1 MNDAPTAA
9 QPAASGPADPAPPPH
24 APLRRSRRHK
34 VVAGVCGGLGRQ
46 WDVDPVIFR
55 VVLAVLSIGGL
66 GLIFY
71 GFAWLLIP
79 LDGEEENEGRR
90 LLSGRVEGSALSALL
105 CALAGCA
112 LFLTT
117 LGKGS
122 MLTFAIMVT
131 LAVAGAAYWSRR
143 RRRAQTEGPG
153 AVDAATAQAVA
164 DAPPEA
170 TAPPAPNSPSWWRDP
185 RTEPLLRRGYLW
197 GPEDARLEITYD
209 FTHGGPDGPRP
220 RGSWSPG
227 SGPAAAPR
235 PAAVP
240 PRPVR
245 AAGRGIGG
253 RTFLLAAVAGTGT
266 ALGVSRHAALAPS
279 LQAGLAAALVVFG
292 LGLVLSAW
300 LGRTGGGTVFMTVL
314 TAALL
319 AGAMA
324 LPANITAA
332 WQHRTWAPT
341 TVAAVQPHY
350 AVGSGEA
357 RLDLG
362 QLPLKPGTTVRSS
375 AEVGAGRLVVTLPP
389 GTTAT
394 LRLQLDVGDIQLPG
408 DAANDVEIIAGHR
421 ERQVTL
427 PAEGLKKGEKPRG
440 AVELDLRVGAG
451 QLAIERATPS
461 PPATSSISSAP
472 PATTPQGPSQ

>member
-9 QPAASGPADPAPPPH
+9 EPAASDPAPPP

-46 WDVDPVIFR
+46 WDVDPVLFR

-71 GFAWLLIP
+71 GFAWLLVP
-79 LDGEEENEGRR
+79 LDGEEENEARR
-90 LLSGRVEGSALSALL
+90 LLSGRVEGSALTALL

-122 MLTFAIMVT
+122 MMSFAIMVT

-153 AVDAATAQAVA
+153 SVDAATAQAVA

-197 GPEDARLEITYD
+197 GPEDTRLEINYD
-209 FTHGGPDGPRP
+209 FAHGVSDGPRP

-227 SGPAAAPR
+227 PGPAAAPR
-235 PAAVP
+235 TVAAP
-240 PRPVR
+240 PRPAR
-245 AAGRGIGG
+245 AAVRGIGG
-253 RTFLLAAVAGTGT
+253 RTFLLAVVAGAGAGLTVT
-266 ALGVSRHAALAPS
+266 RHAALAQS

-300 LGRTGGGTVFMTVL
+300 LGRTGGGTVFMAVL

-324 LPANITAA
+324 LPTNITAD
-332 WQHRTWAPT
+332 WQKRTWSPT

-350 AVGSGEA
+350 AVGSGEG

-362 QLPLKPGTTVRSS
+362 QLAPKPGTTVRSS
-375 AEVGAGRLVVTLPP
+375 AEVGAGRLVVTLPQ
-389 GTTAT
+389 GTTAM
-394 LRLQLDVGDIQLPG
+394 LRLRLGVGDIQLPG
-408 DAANDVEIIAGHR
+408 DAANDVEIVAGHR

-440 AVELDLRVGAG
+440 AVELDLKVGAG
-451 QLAIERATPS
+451 QLTVERAT
-461 PPATSSISSAP
+461 SAP
-472 PATTPQGPSQ
+472 PSTATSAPAPASTPQGAPQ